1 MPWAWILV
9 IGLLGYLQRSVP
21 WVFAGRRPIP
31 PGMAR
36 WLSFVAPAAFTVL
49 MVDSVHQL
57 NWITLLALA
66 VAGWLSFRIRNLG
79 VAVLAAL
86 AIGVLGKVLGTN

>member
-1 MPWAWILV
+1 MPWAWILG

-21 WVFAGRRPIP
+21 WVFAGRQPMP

-49 MVDSVHQL
+49 LVDSLHQL
-57 NWITLLALA
+57 NGVTLLALA
-66 VAGWLSFRIRNLG
+66 VAGLLSFRLRNLG

-86 AIGVLGKVLGTN
+86 AIGVLGKVMGMD